1 MPDSYALIGALSV
14 ETAATYLATSKSMIY
29 KLVKDGTLPYV
40 KVGNALRFRV
50 AALDEYLQ
58 AHERR
63 NGGEPNRY
71 GMREIA

>member
-1 MPDSYALIGALSV
+1 MP
-14 ETAATYLATSKSMIY
+14 TADNATTKTHTKAT
-29 KLVKDGTLPYV
+29 
-40 KVGNALRFRV
+40 V

-63 NGGEPNRY
+63 NGGTPNRF

>member
-1 MPDSYALIGALSV
+1 
-14 ETAATYLATSKSMIY
+14 MIY
-29 KLVKDGTLPYV
+29 KLVKDGELPYIR
-40 KVGNALRFRV
+40 VGNALRFRV

-63 NGGEPNRY
+63 NGGTPNRF